1 MRRHTAR
8 FRGFFDR
15 IGVIRGEQPLIRARA
30 SEKRSF
36 SGTLLGRKRVQ
47 SQAARTEETLNL
59 QGVILFAASLQK
71 VLFSTLFN
79 MGDSAAYVCG
89 KLPSQ
94 KFQIG
99 EAENTPVRKASKNKF
114 LPSTF
119 FWKKEKIPLF
129 LPKSFQH
136 PPGRIQQ
143 V

>member
-1 MRRHTAR
+1 V
-8 FRGFFDR
+8 GF
-15 IGVIRGEQPLIRARA
+15 IEA
-30 SEKRSF
+30 SFFCKNRSF
-36 SGTLLGRKRVQ
+36 PS
-47 SQAARTEETLNL
+47 
-59 QGVILFAASLQK
+59 
-71 VLFSTLFN
+71 LFN
-79 MGDSAAYVCG
+79 MAFFASLPCG
-89 KLPSQ
+89 KLPPQ

-119 FWKKEKIPLF
+119 FWKKEKIPPF

>member
-1 MRRHTAR
+1 
-8 FRGFFDR
+8 
-15 IGVIRGEQPLIRARA
+15 VCL
-30 SEKRSF
+30 
-36 SGTLLGRKRVQ
+36 
-47 SQAARTEETLNL
+47 RTDAIPI
-59 QGVILFAASLQK
+59 QGVFIFAASLQK

-99 EAENTPVRKASKNKF
+99 EVKTAPVRKASKNKF